1 MRNGKRE
8 KMRNS
13 ELKQIGVSSG
23 IVKNN
28 FLVRFAV
35 EHNPIA
41 FNVAIGDS
49 LIITGKNMFAAAFRQ
64 WFIPNKKRHN
74 LEYFVYIFA
83 ALFHQFE
90 VFLELI
96 GKSKI
101 TQGLNADWLNAQ
113 VFPRFIKRAIPL
125 CGQFPIEN
133 GFPFRNSGFD
143 RVVKGRIFRQLVG
156 GTNRAFPVNTNV
168 NSGFGLYSGHKR
180 LLCFKYNRF
189 SVKRQYGERIA

>member
-1 MRNGKRE
+1 M
-8 KMRNS
+8 S
-13 ELKQIGVSSG
+13 ESIGVSSG

-64 WFIPNKKRHN
+64 WFTPDKERHD
-74 LEYFVYIFA
+74 LKYFVHVLST
-83 ALFHQFE
+83 LFHQFE

-125 CGQFPIEN
+125 CGHFPLKN

-143 RVVKGRIFRQLVG
+143 RVVKVRIFRQLVG
-156 GTNRAFPVNTNV
+156 GANRAFPINTNV
-168 NSGFGLYSGHKR
+168 KGGFGLYSGHIK
-180 LLCFKYNRF
+180 LLCLKYNRF
-189 SVKRQYGERIA
+189 SGKRQYGKRIA